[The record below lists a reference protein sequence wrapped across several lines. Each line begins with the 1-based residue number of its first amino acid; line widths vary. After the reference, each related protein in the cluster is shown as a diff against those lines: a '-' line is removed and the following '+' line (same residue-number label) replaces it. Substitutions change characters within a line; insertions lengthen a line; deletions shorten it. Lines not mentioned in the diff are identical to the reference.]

1 MRKFFLA
8 ITFGAFILG
17 QPRAALAA
25 GSIDSIATRA
35 AAAVAPSQ
43 QALLVVAAPLITDQV
58 APHGD
63 DLALRLA
70 TILAGKL
77 GGAARAHPRVASL
90 ATARAAAGHS
100 AGLVF
105 VSAQIEKGELRATVD
120 LYPVVANTWD
130 RVRVTAPAPR
140 AHGFA
145 SAPIDA
151 EIRTFL
157 PVVTLEQA
165 QVHKAHHDETE
176 VLAAACGD
184 LDGDGGMEIALVS
197 RARVA
202 VGHVR
207 GKIGEEKFTVD
218 KFANWSALAPR
229 VATPL
234 REPIGGAAF
243 DYSTLYVG
251 TTDRGGVA
259 LKGNLDTFATLVG
272 IPVSG
277 AGMVA
282 CAKVDPNS
290 SSFSGK
296 LSACTLPPP
305 NATHFRIGP
314 RPAPDPRPERFDA
327 AAVASVVD
335 KSGVGHG
342 AFASRDLD
350 GKLVVVLENASRTF
364 DDAGAQVAVGDLDQ
378 DGVAEIVTS
387 RNTTDDEIDIWSYD
401 GTTTRERKK
410 IPAPDGVSALAICP
424 PEANG
429 VPALIA
435 VVGSEVWIVR

>member
-1 MRKFFLA
+1 VNKFFFA
-8 ITFGAFILG
+8 IAFGASIFG
-17 QPRAALAA
+17 QSRASFAA

-35 AAAVAPSQ
+35 AAAVVPSQ
-43 QALLVVAAPLITDQV
+43 QALLVVAAPLVADQPS
-58 APHGD
+58 PHGD

-77 GGAARAHPRVASL
+77 GGAARAHPHVASL
-90 ATARAAAGHS
+90 AAARAVAGHS

-120 LYPVVANTWD
+120 LYPVVANGWD
-130 RVRVTAPAPR
+130 RVRETAPAPR
-140 AHGFA
+140 AHAFA
-145 SAPIDA
+145 SAPIDS

-157 PVVTLEQA
+157 PVITLEQA

-207 GKIGEEKFTVD
+207 GKIGEEKFSVD
-218 KFANWSALAPR
+218 KSADWNALASR

-234 REPIGGAAF
+234 RDALGGAVF
-243 DYSTLYVG
+243 GEGTLYVG

-259 LKGNLDTFATLVG
+259 LGPNLDVLAPLRG
-272 IPVSG
+272 IPIASSG
-277 AGMVA
+277 KAM
-282 CAKVDPNS
+282 CAHVDPGS
-290 SSFSGK
+290 SGFSGD
-296 LSACTLPPP
+296 SRACSTT
-305 NATHFRIGP
+305 ADAS
-314 RPAPDPRPERFDA
+314 RPAPLPTYDTL
-327 AAVASVVD
+327 
-335 KSGVGHG
+335 
-342 AFASRDLD
+342 AFADVIAKNGVARQVSAARGGDEKLIVRLGATSR
-350 GKLVVVLENASRTF
+350 SF

-378 DGVAEIVTS
+378 DGVPEIVTTK
-387 RNTTDDEIDIWSYD
+387 NVADDEIDVWSYD

-410 IPAPDGVSALAICP
+410 IPAEGGVSALAVCP
-424 PEANG
+424 PEVNG
-429 VPALIA
+429 VPALVA

>member
-1 MRKFFLA
+1 MKTKILA
-8 ITFGAFILG
+8 VAFGASILG
-17 QPRAALAA
+17 RSQLALAA
-25 GSIDSIATRA
+25 GSIDSIAARA

-43 QALLVVAAPLITDQV
+43 QAWLVVAAPLVSDQP

-77 GGAARAHPRVASL
+77 GGTAHAHPHVASL
-90 ATARAAAGHS
+90 ATARAVAGHS

-120 LYPVVANTWD
+120 LYPVVANGWD
-130 RVRVTAPAPR
+130 RVRAAAPAPR
-140 AHGFA
+140 AHAFA
-145 SAPIDA
+145 NAPIDA

-157 PVVTLEQA
+157 PVITLEQA
-165 QVHKAHHDETE
+165 QVHKAHHDETD

-207 GKIGEEKFTVD
+207 GKIGEEKFIAD
-218 KFANWSALAPR
+218 KSANWSALASR

-234 REPIGGAAF
+234 REPLGGAVF
-243 DYSTLYVG
+243 GDGTLYVG
-251 TTDRGGVA
+251 TTDWGGVA
-259 LKGNLDTFATLVG
+259 LGSNLDALMPLRG
-272 IPVSG
+272 IPIASSG
-277 AGMVA
+277 KAMCAQVDAG
-282 CAKVDPNS
+282 S
-290 SSFSGK
+290 SGFSGDLK
-296 LSACTLPPP
+296 ACSPTSDASIAAPLPKFDTL
-305 NATHFRIGP
+305 
-314 RPAPDPRPERFDA
+314 
-327 AAVASVVD
+327 
-335 KSGVGHG
+335 
-342 AFASRDLD
+342 AFADVVAKNGVVRQISTARGGDE
-350 GKLVVVLENASRTF
+350 KLIARLGTASRSF

-378 DGVAEIVTS
+378 DGIPEIVTT
-387 RNTTDDEIDIWSYD
+387 RNVVDDEIDVWSYD

-410 IPAPDGVSALAICP
+410 IPAEGGVSALAVCP
-424 PEANG
+424 PEVNG
-429 VPALIA
+429 VSALVA

>member
-1 MRKFFLA
+1 MRKHLLA
-8 ITFGAFILG
+8 IAFGALILG
-17 QPRAALAA
+17 ESRDSFAA
-25 GSIDSIATRA
+25 GSIDLIAFQA

-43 QALLVVAAPLITDQV
+43 QALLIVAAPLVTDQP

-63 DLALRLA
+63 DLAVRLA
-70 TILAGKL
+70 TLIAGKL
-77 GGAARAHPRVASL
+77 GAAAHAHPHVASL

-120 LYPVVANTWD
+120 LYPVVANSWD

-157 PVVTLEQA
+157 PVITLEQA
-165 QVHKAHHDETE
+165 QVHRAHHDETE

-184 LDGDGGMEIALVS
+184 LDGDGGMEIAIVS

-202 VGHVR
+202 VGHVH
-207 GKIGEEKFTVD
+207 GKVGEEKFIAD

-229 VATPL
+229 VAVPL
-234 REPIGGAAF
+234 RDPIGGATF
-243 DYSTLYVG
+243 HGTSLLVG
-251 TTDRGGVA
+251 TTDRGGVM
-259 LKGNLDTFATLVG
+259 LGKNLDVLAPLIG
-272 IPVSG
+272 IPFPS
-277 AGMVA
+277 ASIA
-282 CAKVDPNS
+282 SCAKVDPNS
-290 SSFSGK
+290 SAFSGRMDD
-296 LSACTLPPP
+296 CIFT
-305 NATHFRIGP
+305 ATTTAAHAHIGP
-314 RPAPDPRPERFDA
+314 APRPEPFDVA
-327 AAVASVVD
+327 ASSLVVD
-335 KSGVGHG
+335 KSGTTRGVGG
-342 AFASRDLD
+342 SRDPD
-350 GKLVVVLENASRTF
+350 GKLVVSLGNATRSF
-364 DDAGAQVAVGDLDQ
+364 DDVGAQIAIGDLDQ
-378 DGVAEIVTS
+378 DGVPEIVTTKNS
-387 RNTTDDEIDIWSYD
+387 TDDAIDVWSFD

-424 PEANG
+424 PEVNG
-429 VPALIA
+429 IPALVA

>member
-1 MRKFFLA
+1 
-8 ITFGAFILG
+8 
-17 QPRAALAA
+17 
-25 GSIDSIATRA
+25 
-35 AAAVAPSQ
+35 
-43 QALLVVAAPLITDQV
+43 
-58 APHGD
+58 
-63 DLALRLA
+63 
-70 TILAGKL
+70 
-77 GGAARAHPRVASL
+77 VASL

-176 VLAAACGD
+176 VLAVACGD

-218 KFANWSALAPR
+218 KAANWSALGPR
-229 VATPL
+229 VAAPL
-234 REPIGGAAF
+234 REPLGGVVF
-243 DYSTLYVG
+243 GDGTLYVG
-251 TTDRGGVA
+251 TTDRGGIA
-259 LKGNLDTFATLVG
+259 LGPNLDALTPLRG
-272 IPVSG
+272 IPIASSG
-277 AGMVA
+277 KNLCAHVDAG
-282 CAKVDPNS
+282 S
-290 SSFSGK
+290 SGFSGDPK
-296 LSACTLPPP
+296 GCSLTSDATTAAPLPKYDTL
-305 NATHFRIGP
+305 
-314 RPAPDPRPERFDA
+314 
-327 AAVASVVD
+327 
-335 KSGVGHG
+335 
-342 AFASRDLD
+342 AFADVV
-350 GKLVVVLENASRTF
+350 GKNGVARPIATARGADEKLIVRLGTASRSF
-364 DDAGAQVAVGDLDQ
+364 DEAGAQVAVGDLDQ
-378 DGVAEIVTS
+378 DGVPEVVTT
-387 RNTTDDEIDIWSYD
+387 RNVADDAIEVWSYD

-429 VPALIA
+429 VPALVA